1 MVAGYKRIVL
11 CEKSKETRS
20 KTIKLFKE
28 KKSKYVAQLKESDIK
43 STFRNPKDRGYLG

>member
-20 KTIKLFKE
+20 QIIKLFKE
-28 KKSKYVAQLKESDIK
+28 KKSKYIAQLKESDIK
-43 STFRNPKDRGYLG
+43 VHFIIPSTEAI